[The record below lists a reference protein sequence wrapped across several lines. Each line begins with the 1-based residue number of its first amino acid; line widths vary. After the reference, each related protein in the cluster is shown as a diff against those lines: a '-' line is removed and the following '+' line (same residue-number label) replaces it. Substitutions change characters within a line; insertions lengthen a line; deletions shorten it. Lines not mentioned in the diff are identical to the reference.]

1 MTRYFS
7 RVDWLVL
14 GRDDEDN
21 KIVSVQFALVQEEA
35 GEIETAAIFDFAYD
49 ERHEDGGLIWES
61 AQLCIKSESIGLE
74 GIKLAVVAGEG
85 LEPQE
90 LTGILCLWD
99 NLHKLCEHWEKGTYA
114 IEYWEYCKD
123 HSSAKIKRRESNL
136 KMALD
141 AIGLRRKIYD
151 ALDAA
156 GYHLDVAELPTKYH
170 LRLRARPETGFS

>member
-1 MTRYFS
+1 MTRYFR

-61 AQLCIKSESIGLE
+61 AQLCFKPEKIGLG
-74 GIKLAVVAGEG
+74 GINQAVIAGDG
-85 LEPQE
+85 LEPHE
-90 LTGILCLWD
+90 LTGILGFWD
-99 NLHKLCEHWEKGTYA
+99 NLYKICEHWEKMTYPV
-114 IEYWEYCKD
+114 EYWEYCKD
-123 HSSAKIKRRESNL
+123 KFSAKIKRRKTNIAL
-136 KMALD
+136 ALD
-141 AIGLRRKIYD
+141 AMTLMRKIYD

-156 GYHLDVAELPTKYH
+156 GYHLDVAELPATYH
-170 LRLRARPETGFS
+170 PRLRARP